1 MYMNFY
7 KKSIIYFSSVKN
19 KTKTFLL
26 LKMLCDFNGFWK
38 DSLGFSYKVVYN
50 SFPNWI
56 ALEIFFLPS
65 STS

>member
-1 MYMNFY
+1 M
-7 KKSIIYFSSVKN
+7 
-19 KTKTFLL
+19 
-26 LKMLCDFNGFWK
+26 DFE